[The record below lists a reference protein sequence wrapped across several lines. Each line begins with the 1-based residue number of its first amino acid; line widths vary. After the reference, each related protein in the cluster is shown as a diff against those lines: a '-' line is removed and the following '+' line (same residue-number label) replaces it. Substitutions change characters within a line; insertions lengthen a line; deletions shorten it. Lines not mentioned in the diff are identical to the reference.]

1 MAKIQKILRNKAKP
15 TQIKNTEVKRAVKI
29 RTKTRFHRAA
39 TKKIASKPMTVKSIS
54 AEVRKQTK
62 QSLNHYSVL
71 LKPVHSDKVFEQV
84 ESRNTIVFQVSPKA
98 NKNQIKEAF
107 TKLYKLP
114 VRKVNTLNKIAG
126 GKRAYIRLENDK
138 DAINLASK
146 IGIA

>member
-1 MAKIQKILRNKAKP
+1 MAKIQKILKNKAKP
-15 TQIKNTEVKRAVKI
+15 TEIKKTEVKRAVKI
-29 RTKTRFHRAA
+29 RTKTKFHRAA
-39 TKKIASKPMTVKSIS
+39 TKKIASKPMTIKSFAS
-54 AEVRKQTK
+54 ELRKKEK
-62 QSLNHYSVL
+62 QNLNHYSVL
-71 LKPVHSDKVFEQV
+71 IKPVHSDKVFEQV
-84 ESRNTIVFQVSPKA
+84 ESRNTIVFQVDPKA
-98 NKNQIKEAF
+98 NRNQIKEAF